1 MEGAGGGGN
10 KESSLSES
18 APVAFIL
25 DHNTLHKIER
35 LVGRYRQEF
44 ASSSDNQTG
53 AGEINR
59 KMRLVEDATPK
70 SVVKEDLEERL
81 NDPANVVAIIT
92 GEGKGISAIRR
103 FQALYKVYTDHITGK
118 HPLPPKVTSTYIQQQ
133 MQQLLQK
140 YGKEMKRNVS
150 QVQQMD
156 REEAVR
162 ILRNTLVHG
171 FRQASG
177 EVSQEVIKNRI
188 QSRHNSRQLMDVMVD
203 GQRQSEVG
211 QRLLEKIAS
220 RTPPPGYA
228 TQDPADVRQRL
239 QFDDGEV
246 SFGPS
251 PRSTFKPVEPY
262 HTPIV
267 LRPELTQFGTG
278 LGNKRVNRPRFKRQW
293 KAISC

>member
-1 MEGAGGGGN
+1 MEGGSN
-10 KESSLSES
+10 KESSSNES
-18 APVAFIL
+18 TPVAFIL
-25 DHNTLHKIER
+25 DPNTLQRIER

-44 ASSSDNQTG
+44 ASSSENQTG
-53 AGEINR
+53 GGT

-70 SVVKEDLEERL
+70 SVAKEDLEERL

-92 GEGKGISAIRR
+92 GEGKGISAVRR
-103 FQALYKVYTDHITGK
+103 FQALYKVYADHITGK

-150 QVQQMD
+150 QVQHMD

-171 FRQASG
+171 FRQTSG

-188 QSRHNSRQLMDVMVD
+188 QSRQNNRQLMEVMAD
-203 GQRQSEVG
+203 GQRRSEFG
-211 QRLLEKIAS
+211 QRALLEEIAS

-228 TQDPADVRQRL
+228 TQDPTGVRQRL
-239 QFDDGEV
+239 QFSDGEV
-246 SFGPS
+246 SFGRS
-251 PRSTFKPVEPY
+251 PRATFTPVEPNKIPLLI
-262 HTPIV
+262 TS
-267 LRPELTQFGTG
+267 ELARVQSGRG
-278 LGNKRVNRPRFKRQW
+278 LGNKRVKKPRFKRQW
-293 KAISC
+293 KAISG

>member
-1 MEGAGGGGN
+1 MMEGGGN
-10 KESSLSES
+10 KDSSSNES

-25 DHNTLHKIER
+25 DHNTLERIER
-35 LVGRYRQEF
+35 LVGRYREEF

-53 AGEINR
+53 AGQINK

-70 SVVKEDLEERL
+70 AVVKEDLEARL

-92 GEGKGISAIRR
+92 GEGKGISAVRR

-171 FRQASG
+171 FRQTSG

-188 QSRHNSRQLMDVMVD
+188 QNRQNNRQLMEVMAD
-203 GQRQSEVG
+203 GQRQSEIG
-211 QRLLEKIAS
+211 QRILEKIAS

-228 TQDPADVRQRL
+228 TQDPTGVRQRL

-246 SFGPS
+246 SFGSAPG
-251 PRSTFKPVEPY
+251 STFKPVEPNRI
-262 HTPIV
+262 PLV
-267 LRPELTQFGTG
+267 VSPELIQFGKG
-278 LGNKRVNRPRFKRQW
+278 LGSKRVNRPRFKRQW

>member
-1 MEGAGGGGN
+1 MEGSGN
-10 KESSLSES
+10 KETSSNES

-25 DHNTLHKIER
+25 DEDTLKRIER

-53 AGEINR
+53 GGEINK

-70 SVVKEDLEERL
+70 SVLKEDLEERL
-81 NDPANVVAIIT
+81 DDPANVVAIIT
-92 GEGKGISAIRR
+92 GEGKGISAVRR

-133 MQQLLQK
+133 MQQLLHQ

-150 QVQQMD
+150 HVQQMD
-156 REEAVR
+156 REEAVK
-162 ILRNTLVHG
+162 ILRNTLIHG

-188 QSRHNSRQLMDVMVD
+188 QSRQNNRQLMEAMED
-203 GQRQSEVG
+203 GQRQSEIG
-211 QRLLEKIAS
+211 QRLLEKIVS

-228 TQDPADVRQRL
+228 TQDPTGIRQRL

-251 PRSTFKPVEPY
+251 PRSTFKPVQPH
-262 HTPIV
+262 HTPIIIDPM
-267 LRPELTQFGTG
+267 RIQYGTG
-278 LGNKRVNRPRFKRQW
+278 LGNKKVKRPHFKRQW
-293 KAISC
+293 RPISC